1 MRATDRTAR
10 KKEAERR
17 FPHHIDIPVPGS
29 GLGRR
34 LTDILDWCREN
45 VPAGT
50 WAQHHHSER
59 RKGEPPADFAR
70 FYFLYEAVAE
80 AFRRRWMR

>member
-1 MRATDRTAR
+1 V
-10 KKEAERR
+10 
-17 FPHHIDIPVPGS
+17 PVPGA

-34 LTDILDWCREN
+34 LLDWCREN

-50 WAQHHHSER
+50 WGQQHHSER

-70 FYFLYEAVAE
+70 FYFLYEAVAA
-80 AFRRRWMR
+80 AFSRRWVR

>member
-1 MRATDRTAR
+1 MRPTDRTAG
-10 KKEAERR
+10 KKAAESK
-17 FPHHIDIPVPGS
+17 FPHRVDIPVPGS

-34 LTDILDWCREN
+34 LTEMLDWCREN
-45 VPAGT
+45 VPAAT
-50 WAQHHHSER
+50 WSHHHHSER
-59 RKGEPPADFAR
+59 CKGEAPKDFAR

>member
-1 MRATDRTAR
+1 M
-10 KKEAERR
+10 
-17 FPHHIDIPVPGS
+17 PVPGG

-34 LTDILDWCREN
+34 LTDMLEWCREN

-50 WAQHHHSER
+50 WVQHHHSER
-59 RKGEPPADFAR
+59 RKGEQPADFAR
-70 FYFLYEAVAE
+70 FFLYEAVAE